1 LLSKAQDSVLRAL
14 FGGGVIRGVKLQ
26 RGSVYTFEDVD
37 LNVGSTSTA
46 DITALYE
53 NNSFV
58 QKVFPVPILIESQK
72 EKKFQSNLAQSRNS

>member
-1 LLSKAQDSVLRAL
+1 MTKGTELDILLSKAQDSVLRAL

-58 QKVFPVPILIESQK
+58 QKVFPVPILNVKQT
-72 EKKFQSNLAQSRNS
+72 